1 MQCFS
6 PNTTLP
12 HQRKEK
18 IANSQNSV
26 NVQDKI
32 TPDQRTHLD
41 ANKNPRFKLETQ
53 SLNSNMEGYS
63 LMDQTQ
69 QSRLS
74 PTALAAVFTKQ
85 RSKYQN
91 NDLNLSK
98 GTLNNTLD
106 NINSIEVGS
115 LNVVVANNVHGAR
128 DGDEQGRKSRVI
140 YSKNGQIRYQK
151 DATERGGRDTDRST
165 GRRNYEKPTI
175 NSNVRYDRIN
185 IKKLDDT

>member
-26 NVQDKI
+26 NAHDKI
-32 TPDQRTHLD
+32 TPDYRNNLD
-41 ANKNPRFKLETQ
+41 FIKNPKFKLETQ
-53 SLNSNMEGYS
+53 SLNSNIEGYS

-74 PTALAAVFTKQ
+74 PTVLASVFNKQ

-98 GTLNNTLD
+98 GTLKNFKEKVNP
-106 NINSIEVGS
+106 IEIGS
-115 LNVVVANNVHGAR
+115 LNVASPIDFNDIG
-128 DGDEQGRKSRVI
+128 QG
-140 YSKNGQIRYQK
+140 Q
-151 DATERGGRDTDRST
+151 E
-165 GRRNYEKPTI
+165 
-175 NSNVRYDRIN
+175 
-185 IKKLDDT
+185 

>member
-1 MQCFS
+1 
-6 PNTTLP
+6 
-12 HQRKEK
+12 
-18 IANSQNSV
+18 
-26 NVQDKI
+26 
-32 TPDQRTHLD
+32 
-41 ANKNPRFKLETQ
+41 
-53 SLNSNMEGYS
+53 
-63 LMDQTQ
+63 MDQTQ

-74 PTALAAVFTKQ
+74 PTALASVFTKQ

-106 NINSIEVGS
+106 NMNSIEVGS
-115 LNVVVANNVHGAR
+115 LNVVSENNATGTR
-128 DGDEQGRKSRVI
+128 DGDNPGRKSRVI

-151 DATERGGRDTDRST
+151 DASELRGRDTNRST

-185 IKKLDDT
+185 IKRLEDT